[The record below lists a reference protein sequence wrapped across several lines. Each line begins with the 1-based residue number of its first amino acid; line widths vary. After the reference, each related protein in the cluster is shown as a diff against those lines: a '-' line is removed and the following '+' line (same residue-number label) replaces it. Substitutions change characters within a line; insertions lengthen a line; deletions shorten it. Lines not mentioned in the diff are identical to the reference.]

1 MTKLTVNSEL
11 KKVLSHH
18 NIDVK
23 DYVPAYNGE
32 SAGLD
37 LFNTSDQ
44 DIVIYPCNYES
55 SSITVSEDKLNKCLI
70 PTGIRVLIPKGYV
83 GLIQERGSIV
93 KSTLK
98 VRAGV
103 IDSGYTGEIF
113 VNCVNIGSSVATI
126 SKQSKLP
133 FQLVV
138 VKCDNEFEVIN
149 EDEYLNLSQA
159 SKRKDGM
166 VGSSD

>member
-1 MTKLTVNSEL
+1 MINAYLTSEL
-11 KKVLSHH
+11 RKILKDN
-18 NIDVK
+18 NINPNE

-37 LFNTSDQ
+37 LYNTSNKDYH
-44 DIVIYPCNYES
+44 ISPS
-55 SSITVSEDKLNKCLI
+55 SQKTFLKKEKLLI
-70 PTGIRVLIPKGYV
+70 PTGLKVKIPKGYV
-83 GLIQERGSIV
+83 GIIQERGSIT
-93 KSTLK
+93 KTTLK

-113 VNCVNIGSSVATI
+113 VNCVNIGDSSSTI
-126 SKQSKLP
+126 YKNSKLP

-138 VKCDNEFEVIN
+138 LKCDNEYKVVDEQ
-149 EDEYLNLSQA
+149 EYLSLTEQS
-159 SKRKDGM
+159 SRKEGQ